1 VGHFSE
7 STCWPGVY
15 LEMRGEICGRRKFFC
30 SVSTFSIILSGDK
43 ADKLPVELTV
53 SVKELQVEG
62 RRCLPVNFT

>member
-1 VGHFSE
+1 
-7 STCWPGVY
+7 
-15 LEMRGEICGRRKFFC
+15 M
-30 SVSTFSIILSGDK
+30 